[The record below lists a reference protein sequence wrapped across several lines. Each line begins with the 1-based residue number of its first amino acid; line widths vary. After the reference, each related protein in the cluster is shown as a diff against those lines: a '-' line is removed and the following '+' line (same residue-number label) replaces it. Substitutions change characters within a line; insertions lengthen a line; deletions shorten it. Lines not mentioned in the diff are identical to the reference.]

1 MFITLFII
9 VFAILS
15 TVFSLKLTTKT
26 HNKVPSNNRIM
37 ESNITPNV
45 FRKCIS
51 RILLSSL
58 LSASPFTPLLSYNIQ
73 PSHAAINT
81 PSQSASQQTEYDPND
96 INRLKKGLNQLNFL
110 LEHWNEK
117 TLYCN
122 FGEFQRELLSPENK
136 DKLMASAK
144 ETSLWDYDKSKTM
157 NVMW

>member
-1 MFITLFII
+1 MRIHLFNI
-9 VFAILS
+9 VCALLS
-15 TVFSLKLTTKT
+15 TVYSLKLT
-26 HNKVPSNNRIM
+26 HNKFPSNNRII
-37 ESNITPNV
+37 EYYTNKNE
-45 FRKCIS
+45 FRKTLS

-58 LSASPFTPLLSYNIQ
+58 LSASSLTPLISYSVQ
-73 PSHAAINT
+73 PSYAAATT
-81 PSQSASQQTEYDPND
+81 PSQSAQTTEYDPND

-136 DKLMASAK
+136 EKLMASAK

>member
-1 MFITLFII
+1 MIITLCIT
-9 VFAILS
+9 VFALLS
-15 TVFSLKLTTKT
+15 TVYSLKLTTKI
-26 HNKVPSNNRIM
+26 HSKFPSNDRII
-37 ESNITPNV
+37 EYTTNQNSL
-45 FRKCIS
+45 RKSIS
-51 RILLSSL
+51 RLLLTSFLSGSSFL
-58 LSASPFTPLLSYNIQ
+58 PLFSYNIQ
-73 PSHAAINT
+73 PTYAAT
-81 PSQSASQQTEYDPND
+81 STSAQSAQTTEYDPND

-136 DKLMASAK
+136 EKLMASAK

>member
-9 VFAILS
+9 VFALLS
-15 TVFSLKLTTKT
+15 TVYSFRLTTKT
-26 HNKVPSNNRIM
+26 FSKPPSNIGII
-37 ESNITPNV
+37 EFNINQTV
-45 FRKCIS
+45 LRKSLS
-51 RILLSSL
+51 RILISTI
-58 LSASPFTPLLSYNIQ
+58 LSAPLLNLNIQ
-73 PSHAAINT
+73 PSYAAAT
-81 PSQSASQQTEYDPND
+81 TSQSAHTTEYDPND

-136 DKLMASAK
+136 EKLMASAK